1 MENEIVNMRI
11 IPYVRTVI
19 RKKNGKEFLE
29 KIDNL
34 STTEISKMSVK
45 IPKIFERNSDGVYV
59 LDETSVTFRGTG
71 LRMLLAFDYDE
82 LTDEEK
88 VKYFDRSILVP
99 VIKKEPSLTRTASN
113 KTKKRVR
120 STKLD

>member
-19 RKKNGKEFLE
+19 KVKNGKERLE

-34 STTEISKMSVK
+34 SSAEISKMSVK
-45 IPKIFERNSDGVYV
+45 IPKIFEKNSDGVYV
-59 LDETSVTFRGTG
+59 LDETSLTFRGTG
-71 LRMLLAFDYDE
+71 LRMLLAFEYDE

-88 VKYFDRSILVP
+88 IKYFDRSIVVP
-99 VIKKEPSLTRTASN
+99 VIKKNPQLVRTPSN
-113 KTKKRVR
+113 KTRKRVR
-120 STKLD
+120 SKKVD